1 MYSEEILFRRSPKAP
16 FDRRAYAFLI
26 DFVIV
31 WSISSLIT
39 NIFLEFL
46 VFTLLWFIF
55 RVIIVDKNKGQSLG
69 RWAMDLK
76 ILDLQFNRLPS
87 LLSLTKREG
96 IIAIVSFSLMISLKI
111 NFQDFLLMILF
122 ATPLILDG
130 LTIFSDDRYN
140 QAFHDRISGTIITQT
155 KRGFSLD
162 LRLKKLFRETRKTW
176 QKNKSKYK

>member
-31 WSISSLIT
+31 WLISSLVT

-46 VFTLLWFIF
+46 VFTFLWLIF
-55 RVIIVDKNKGQSLG
+55 RVIVVDKNKGQSLG

-76 ILDLQFNRLPS
+76 IIDVQFNRLPS
-87 LLSLTKREG
+87 LICLTKREG
-96 IIAIVSFSLMISLKI
+96 TIAIASFLMMIALKI

-130 LTIFSDDRYN
+130 LTIFSDDQYN

-162 LRLKKLFRETRKTW
+162 LRLKKLFKETRQTW
-176 QKNKSKYK
+176 LKNRRKYK

>member
-1 MYSEEILFRRSPKAP
+1 MYSEEIQFRRSPKAP
-16 FDRRAYAFLI
+16 FDRRTYAFLI
-26 DFVIV
+26 DFVVV
-31 WSISSLIT
+31 WIISSLIT

-46 VFTLLWFIF
+46 IFTLLWLIL

-76 ILDLQFNRLPS
+76 IVDVQFNRLPP
-87 LLSLTKREG
+87 LLNLTKREG
-96 IIAIVSFSLMISLKI
+96 IIAIGAFLMMIAFKI

-122 ATPLILDG
+122 ATPLVLDG
-130 LTIFSDDRYN
+130 LTVFTDDQYN

-162 LRLKKLFRETRKTW
+162 LRLKKLFREARKTW
-176 QKNKSKYK
+176 QKNRRKYK